1 MATSHTLIFIGGDPP
16 HPNVRQHLPAD
27 SYVIAADSGYAHA
40 IAMGFVPNELVGD
53 MDSITSVDLTD
64 AHDSNVLIT
73 RFPTDKDLTDTE
85 IAIASALERQSS
97 HITVVSG
104 GGDRFDHVLGMVHSL
119 ASCAR
124 TVETT
129 LLIGTARVSYA
140 TYTNEFRISTQPG
153 NIVSLIPIGG
163 DATVTTS
170 GLQWEL
176 TNSTLQS
183 FASRGV
189 SNIATGESITIT
201 VTDGLLAVI
210 QPFFLNPGDIS

>member
-16 HPNVRQHLPAD
+16 HPNVRLRLPAD
-27 SYVIAADSGYAHA
+27 AFVIAADSGYTHA

-53 MDSITSVDLTD
+53 MDSITAVDLSD
-64 AHDSNVLIT
+64 ARDLNTLISQ
-73 RFPTDKDLTDTE
+73 FPTDKDLTDTE
-85 IAIASALERQSS
+85 IAIASAIAHHST

-119 ASCAR
+119 ASCAL
-124 TVETT
+124 TVDTT

-140 TYTNEFRISTQPG
+140 TYTKEFRINTQPG
-153 NIVSLIPIGG
+153 NTISLIPIGG
-163 DATVTTS
+163 AATVTTT

-176 TNSTLQS
+176 DNDTLQS

-189 SNIATGESITIT
+189 SNIATGDSVSIS
-201 VTDGLLAVI
+201 VTDGSIAVI
-210 QPFFLNPGDIS
+210 EPFFLNPGDIS

>member
-27 SYVIAADSGYAHA
+27 AFVIAADSGYAHA

-53 MDSITSVDLTD
+53 MDSITAVDLSD
-64 AHDSNVLIT
+64 ARDSNILISQ
-73 RFPTDKDLTDTE
+73 FPTDKDLTDTE
-85 IAIASALERQSS
+85 IAITSAIARQST

-119 ASCAR
+119 ASCAL
-124 TVETT
+124 TVDTT

-140 TYTNEFRISTQPG
+140 TYTKEFRINTQLG
-153 NIVSLIPIGG
+153 DTISLIPIGG
-163 DATVTTS
+163 ASTVTTT

-176 TNSTLQS
+176 DHDTLQS
-183 FASRGV
+183 FSSRGV
-189 SNIATGESITIT
+189 SNIATGESVSIS

>member
-1 MATSHTLIFIGGDPP
+1 MAPSHTLIFIGGDPP

-27 SYVIAADSGYAHA
+27 AFVIAADSGYAHA

-53 MDSITSVDLTD
+53 MDSITAVDLTD
-64 AHDSNVLIT
+64 ARDSNILISQ
-73 RFPTDKDLTDTE
+73 FPTNKDFTDTE
-85 IAIASALERQSS
+85 IAIASAIARLST

-119 ASCAR
+119 ALCAG
-124 TVETT
+124 TVNTT
-129 LLIGTARVSYA
+129 LLIGTARVSYVS
-140 TYTNEFRISTQPG
+140 YTKEFQLDTQPED
-153 NIVSLIPIGG
+153 IISLIPLGG
-163 DATVTTS
+163 GTTVTTS

-176 TNSTLQS
+176 DHDTLQS

-189 SNIATGESITIT
+189 SNIATGESVSISS
-201 VTDGLLAVI
+201 TDGLLAVI

>member
-1 MATSHTLIFIGGDPP
+1 MASSHTLIFIGGDPP
-16 HPNVRQHLPAD
+16 HPNVRQYLPIDAF
-27 SYVIAADSGYAHA
+27 VIAADSGYAHA
-40 IAMGFVPNELVGD
+40 IAMGFAPNELVGD

-64 AHDSNVLIT
+64 ARDSNIVISQ
-73 RFPTDKDLTDTE
+73 FPTDKDLTDTE
-85 IAIASALERQSS
+85 IAITSAIARHST
-97 HITVVSG
+97 HIAVVSG

-124 TVETT
+124 TVDTT

-140 TYTNEFRISTQPG
+140 TYTKEFQINTQPG
-153 NIVSLIPIGG
+153 NIVSLIPLGG
-163 DATVTTS
+163 AATVTAT

-176 TNSTLQS
+176 ENDTLQS

-189 SNIATGESITIT
+189 SNIATGESVSIS

-210 QPFFLNPGDIS
+210 EPFFLNPGDFQ

>member
-1 MATSHTLIFIGGDPP
+1 MASSHTLIFIGGDPP

-27 SYVIAADSGYAHA
+27 AFVIAADSGYAHA

-53 MDSITSVDLTD
+53 MDSISAVDLTD

-73 RFPTDKDLTDTE
+73 EYPTNKDLTDTE
-85 IAIASALERQSS
+85 IAIASALARQST

-119 ASCAR
+119 ASCAG
-124 TVETT
+124 TVDIT
-129 LLIGTARVSYA
+129 LLIGTARVSYVS
-140 TYTNEFRISTQPG
+140 YSKEFQLDTQPG
-153 NIVSLIPIGG
+153 DIVSLIPLGG
-163 DATVTTS
+163 GTTVTTT
-170 GLQWEL
+170 GLLWKL
-176 TNSTLQS
+176 TNDTLQS

-189 SNIATGESITIT
+189 SNIATSESVSIS

-210 QPFFLNPGDIS
+210 EPFFINPGDIS

>member
-1 MATSHTLIFIGGDPP
+1 MASSHTLIFIGGDPP

-27 SYVIAADSGYAHA
+27 AYVIAADSGYGHA

-64 AHDSNVLIT
+64 ARDSNILISQ
-73 RFPTDKDLTDTE
+73 FPTDKDLTDTE
-85 IAIASALERQSS
+85 IAIASAIARHSARV
-97 HITVVSG
+97 TVVSG
-104 GGDRFDHVLGMVHSL
+104 NGDRFDHVLGMVHSL

-124 TVETT
+124 TVDTN

-140 TYTNEFRISTQPG
+140 TYTKELHLTTEAE
-153 NIVSLIPIGG
+153 NIMSLLPIGG
-163 DATVTTS
+163 DATVTTT

-176 TNSTLQS
+176 DDDILQS

-189 SNIATGESITIT
+189 SNITTGESVTIS
-201 VTDGLLAVI
+201 VTDGLLAVVE
-210 QPFFLNPGDIS
+210 PFFLNPGDFQ

>member
-16 HPNVRQHLPAD
+16 HPNVRQHLPTD
-27 SYVIAADSGYAHA
+27 TYVIAADSGYAHA

-53 MDSITSVDLTD
+53 MDSISAVDLTD

-73 RFPTDKDLTDTE
+73 EYPTDKDLTDTE
-85 IAIASALERQSS
+85 IAIASALKRLSS

-119 ASCAR
+119 ASCAG
-124 TVETT
+124 TVDTT
-129 LLIGTARVSYA
+129 LFIGTARVSYVS
-140 TYTNEFRISTQPG
+140 YSKEFQLDTQPG
-153 NIVSLIPIGG
+153 DIVSLIPLGG
-163 DATVTTS
+163 GTTVTTT
-170 GLQWEL
+170 GLLWKL
-176 TNSTLQS
+176 TNDTLQS

-189 SNIATGESITIT
+189 SNIATGESVSIS

-210 QPFFLNPGDIS
+210 EPFFINPGDIS

>member
-27 SYVIAADSGYAHA
+27 AFVIAADSGYAHA

-53 MDSITSVDLTD
+53 MDSITAVDLTD
-64 AHDSNVLIT
+64 ARDSNTLIT
-73 RFPTDKDLTDTE
+73 KYPSDKDLTDTE
-85 IAIASALERQSS
+85 IAIASAIARQST

-104 GGDRFDHVLGMVHSL
+104 GGDRFDHVLAMIHSI
-119 ASCAR
+119 ASCAL
-124 TVETT
+124 TVDTS
-129 LLIGTARVSYA
+129 LLIGTARVSYVSL
-140 TYTNEFRISTQPG
+140 NKEFKLEAQTG
-153 NIVSLIPIGG
+153 DIVSLIPLGG
-163 DATVTTS
+163 AVTVTTT

-176 TNSTLQS
+176 NNDTLQS

-189 SNIATGESITIT
+189 SNIATGESVSIS

-210 QPFFLNPGDIS
+210 EPFFLNPGDIS

>member
-16 HPNVRQHLPAD
+16 HPNVRQHLPTDA
-27 SYVIAADSGYAHA
+27 YVIAADSGYAHA

-53 MDSITSVDLTD
+53 MDSISAVDLTD

-73 RFPTDKDLTDTE
+73 EYPTDKDLTDTE
-85 IAIASALERQSS
+85 IAIASALARQST

-119 ASCAR
+119 ASCAG
-124 TVETT
+124 TVDTT
-129 LLIGTARVSYA
+129 LFIGTARVSYVS
-140 TYTNEFRISTQPG
+140 YTKEFQLNTQPG
-153 NIVSLIPIGG
+153 DIVSLIPLGG
-163 DATVTTS
+163 DNTVTTT

-176 TNSTLQS
+176 TNDTLQS

-189 SNIATGESITIT
+189 SNIATSESVSIS

>member
-16 HPNVRQHLPAD
+16 HPNVRQHLPTDA
-27 SYVIAADSGYAHA
+27 YIIAADSGYAHA

-53 MDSITSVDLTD
+53 MDSITAIDLTD

-73 RFPTDKDLTDTE
+73 EYPTDKDLTDTE
-85 IAIASALERQSS
+85 IAIASALARQST

-119 ASCAR
+119 ASCAGA
-124 TVETT
+124 VSAT
-129 LLIGTARVSYA
+129 LLIGTARVSYVS
-140 TYTNEFRISTQPG
+140 YTREFHLATQPG
-153 NIVSLIPIGG
+153 NIVSLIPLGG
-163 DATVTTS
+163 GTTVTTT

-176 TNSTLQS
+176 DHDTLQS

-189 SNIATGESITIT
+189 SNIATAESVSIS

-210 QPFFLNPGDIS
+210 QPFFLNPGDFQ

>member
-1 MATSHTLIFIGGDPP
+1 MAASHTLIFIGGDPP
-16 HPNVRQHLPAD
+16 HPNVRQHLPVD

-40 IAMGFVPNELVGD
+40 IAMGFAPNELVGD
-53 MDSITSVDLTD
+53 MDSITPVDITD
-64 AHDSNVLIT
+64 ARDSNILISQ
-73 RFPTDKDLTDTE
+73 FPTDKDLTDTE

-104 GGDRFDHVLGMVHSL
+104 GGDRFDHVLAMAHSL
-119 ASCAR
+119 ASSAR

-140 TYTNEFRISTQPG
+140 TYTKEFRMNTQPG
-153 NIVSLIPIGG
+153 SIISLIPIGG
-163 DATVTTS
+163 AATVTTT

-176 TNSTLQS
+176 ENDTLQS

-189 SNIATGESITIT
+189 SNIAADTSVAIS
-201 VTDGLLAVI
+201 VTDGSLAVVE
-210 QPFFLNPGDIS
+210 PFFLNPGDFL

>member
-16 HPNVRQHLPAD
+16 HPNTRQHLPAD
-27 SYVIAADSGYAHA
+27 SYVVAADSGYAHA

-53 MDSITSVDLTD
+53 MDSITAVDLTD
-64 AHDSNVLIT
+64 ARDSNTLISQ
-73 RFPTDKDLTDTE
+73 FSADKDLTDTE

-104 GGDRFDHVLGMVHSL
+104 GGDRFDHVLAMAHSL

-140 TYTNEFRISTQPG
+140 TYTNEFRMNTQPG
-153 NIVSLIPIGG
+153 SIVSLIPIGG
-163 DATVTTS
+163 STTVTTT

-189 SNIATGESITIT
+189 SNIATGESITIS
-201 VTDGLLAVI
+201 VTDGSLAI
-210 QPFFLNPGDIS
+210 IEPFFLNPGDFQ